1 MDKLGLTGST
11 AQLVNGMALLT
22 TFGGS
27 RLLWGSYQSVRMY
40 HDMWLA
46 FKTPGGLPVPPWLAI
61 AYVVSNTT
69 LSVLNFYWFGR
80 MIETLMKRFE
90 KPEEGGRKKRA

>member
-1 MDKLGLTGST
+1 MDKLGLTGTTS
-11 AQLVNGMALLT
+11 QLINGIALIT

-40 HDMWLA
+40 QDIWTA

-61 AYVVSNTT
+61 AYVISNTT
-69 LSVLNFYWFGR
+69 LSTLNFYWFR
-80 MIETLMKRFE
+80 KMIQALMKRFE
-90 KPEEGGRKKRA
+90 KPKAKEEKKKE

>member
-1 MDKLGLTGST
+1 MTGT
-11 AQLVNGMALLT
+11 TTQFVNGVALIT
-22 TFGGS
+22 SFGCS
-27 RLLWGSYQSVRMY
+27 RLVWGVYQSVRMY
-40 HDMWLA
+40 RDIWAA

-69 LSVLNFYWFGR
+69 LSALNFYWFGR

-90 KPEEGGRKKRA
+90 KDEGDEGKEKKRR